1 MLLFSLSILQGR
13 LFEHRQGRLF
23 ESGCSERRAGSYKA
37 SAVERA
43 PTDSFT
49 LSHRPNGSLPR
60 VS

>member
-43 PTDSFT
+43 
-49 LSHRPNGSLPR
+49 LH
-60 VS
+60 